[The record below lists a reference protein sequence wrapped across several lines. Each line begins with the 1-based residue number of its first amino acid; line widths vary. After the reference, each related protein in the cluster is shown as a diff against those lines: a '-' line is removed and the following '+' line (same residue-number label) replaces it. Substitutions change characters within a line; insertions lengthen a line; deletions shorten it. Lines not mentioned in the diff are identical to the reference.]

1 MRSETFALFGGLGC
15 LVLGLFALVGL
26 PMNVPDSV
34 IHLALGGWGIA
45 AWRRRLTS
53 PRVFSTGLAIVCA
66 AIAAI
71 GLIPG
76 LSALLGMPPSQG
88 VDIWLHGGAA
98 VLGAYFAWQ
107 PELSAEHRANTRY
120 DRREKDVPVEH
131 ERRQGH
137 PDRRLPSATTEEI

>member
-26 PMNVPDSV
+26 PVNVPDSV
-34 IHLALGGWGIA
+34 IHLVLGGWGIA

-53 PRVFSTGLAIVCA
+53 PRVFSAGLAIVFA
-66 AIAAI
+66 AIAVI

-76 LSALLGMPPSQG
+76 LSALLGMAPSQG

-98 VLGAYFAWQ
+98 VLGAYFAWR
-107 PELSAEHRANTRY
+107 PELSLEHRANARS
-120 DRREKDVPVEH
+120 DRREKDMPVEQ
-131 ERRQGH
+131 ERRHGH
-137 PDRRLPSATTEEI
+137 ADRRLPSATTEEI